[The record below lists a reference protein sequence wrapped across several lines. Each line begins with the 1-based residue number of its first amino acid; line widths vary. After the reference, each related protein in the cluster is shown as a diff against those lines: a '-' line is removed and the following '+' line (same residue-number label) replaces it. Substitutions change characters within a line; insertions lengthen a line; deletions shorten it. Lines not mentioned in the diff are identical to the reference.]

1 MLWTRDV
8 PLVYSGAGRWPLAAG
23 TLGERQRFAP
33 DRLLEGGANPLASGR
48 TRASTIEV
56 DGTTDAC
63 VTVDLTLLHSRREL
77 FV

>member
-1 MLWTRDV
+1 MSPSSTAE
-8 PLVYSGAGRWPLAAG
+8 PAAGRWPLASWASANG
-23 TLGERQRFAP
+23 S
-33 DRLLEGGANPLASGR
+33 LLTACWRGANPLASGR

-56 DGTTDAC
+56 DGTTDAG